1 MNKANQMNKI
11 KIIHWNCFKLNQN
24 KCKELENFLDKNSP
38 DIMCLN
44 EVKLDEN
51 KANFFLN
58 FTNYVTIYKPRQI
71 NSNYGGGV
79 AMLIRSNL
87 DFVETSIFKNLK
99 LEIVEIKIKLA
110 QRDCHVL
117 AYYNPPNSEL
127 SEIVFKTLSDTN
139 SNYIICGDLNSKAHS
154 IGCLNNENTNG
165 KILEQI
171 LVNFN
176 GQIINNI
183 EPTYH
188 QSGSQYKEML
198 DLFICSPLLASTVSS
213 FRILKE
219 SLLPI
224 IDHDPIEVVFDL
236 APQKHSDTTMTEKF
250 DYTRADWM
258 KFKAI
263 LQNIQIKETHID
275 DLNNIL
281 TKEIL
286 AAADQSI
293 PTLSM
298 TKRSSS
304 LPPFILKMIKKR
316 REIRNKI
323 LKSNPTDPTLK
334 AECNKIKKEIDK
346 AIGERIDNNW
356 NKFMKKCGRSP
367 LSAKPF
373 WNKINNF
380 RSNQTNRTIPTLT
393 QNNVNYETD
402 SEKANVFSEM
412 LEKIFNDKDD
422 TSFDENFKKKVE
434 EENSK
439 FNYSNLNQK
448 YKEILPID
456 IVLALKE
463 LPLGSS
469 PGPDGLSNDMLKKLP
484 PNMIDQIAT
493 LANKSLRECYL
504 PGIWKTAQM
513 TMIHKKDD
521 KSDPNNYRPIS
532 LTSCLGKLIERV
544 INKRLYNYIESKN
557 LFVPQQSGF
566 RKKRRCA
573 DNLLFLTQKIK
584 ESFNRGKKA
593 MLLLFDIQKAFDK
606 V

>member
-1 MNKANQMNKI
+1 
-11 KIIHWNCFKLNQN
+11 
-24 KCKELENFLDKNSP
+24 
-38 DIMCLN
+38 
-44 EVKLDEN
+44 
-51 KANFFLN
+51 
-58 FTNYVTIYKPRQI
+58 
-71 NSNYGGGV
+71 
-79 AMLIRSNL
+79 
-87 DFVETSIFKNLK
+87 
-99 LEIVEIKIKLA
+99 
-110 QRDCHVL
+110 
-117 AYYNPPNSEL
+117 
-127 SEIVFKTLSDTN
+127 
-139 SNYIICGDLNSKAHS
+139 
-154 IGCLNNENTNG
+154 
-165 KILEQI
+165 
-171 LVNFN
+171 
-176 GQIINNI
+176 
-183 EPTYH
+183 
-188 QSGSQYKEML
+188 
-198 DLFICSPLLASTVSS
+198 
-213 FRILKE
+213 
-219 SLLPI
+219 
-224 IDHDPIEVVFDL
+224 
-236 APQKHSDTTMTEKF
+236 
-250 DYTRADWM
+250 
-258 KFKAI
+258 
-263 LQNIQIKETHID
+263 
-275 DLNNIL
+275 
-281 TKEIL
+281 
-286 AAADQSI
+286 
-293 PTLSM
+293 
-298 TKRSSS
+298 
-304 LPPFILKMIKKR
+304 
-316 REIRNKI
+316 
-323 LKSNPTDPTLK
+323 
-334 AECNKIKKEIDK
+334 
-346 AIGERIDNNW
+346 
-356 NKFMKKCGRSP
+356 MKKCGRSP

-469 PGPDGLSNDMLKKLP
+469 PGPDGLSNDMLKRLP

-573 DNLLFLTQKIK
+573 DNLLFFTQKLK
-584 ESFNRGKKA
+584 ESFNRGC
-593 MLLLFDIQKAFDK
+593 
-606 V
+606 